1 MGYVFE
7 ELIRK
12 FNEEN
17 NEEAGEHFTPR
28 EIIKLMVHV
37 LFTPVKNL
45 LKKGTYLIYDPACG
59 SGGML
64 TEAEYFAL
72 EVMNSEATFI
82 LYGQEVNPETYAVTI
97 DGQLITCEPANELPL
112 AQRYFLF

>member
-28 EIIKLMVHV
+28 EIIKLMNCLVF
-37 LFTPVKNL
+37 LPNKDEI
-45 LKKGTYLIYDPACG
+45 KKGVYFIYDNACG

-64 TEAEYFAL
+64 TESK
-72 EVMNSEATFI
+72 NFI
-82 LYGQEVNPETYAVTI
+82 TNQEGLIKSKASIHLYGQEMSP
-97 DGQLITCEPANELPL
+97 
-112 AQRYFLF
+112 

>member
-1 MGYVFE
+1 GNVIHKGLSNLGMGYVFE

-28 EIIKLMVHV
+28 EIIELMTHLVF
-37 LFTPVKNL
+37 LPVKEQI
-45 LKKGTYLIYDPACG
+45 KQGTWLIYDNACG

-64 TEAEYFAL
+64 T
-72 EVMNSEATFI
+72 
-82 LYGQEVNPETYAVTI
+82 
-97 DGQLITCEPANELPL
+97 
-112 AQRYFLF
+112 